1 MQIAQ
6 EKKKTSE
13 AHIRATN
20 KYANSKWRPNIFI
33 DAGKREDIEKHFKN
47 KGFKSFNEY
56 VIYLIYHDM
65 SNEK

>member
-33 DAGKREDIEKHFKN
+33 EADKREVIEKHFTS

-56 VIYLIYHDM
+56 VIDLIAHDM